1 MLNLR
6 VVALALV
13 VVFIGLFTFRALKE
27 DPGRKIASSDIGRE
41 EGRDIKLE
49 KKKAIVQVI
58 KKGELIPDYKGNEM
72 LLQDKTLSEK
82 VLDLSKKATGKYK
95 KYPIYQGRVVVEIHG
110 GAILVPENVPKKF
123 IVSSEE
129 EHSDLVPKVFK
140 FFSNLGFNQDN
151 KMKVVRGDSFLALRG
166 DEALKIEAF
175 TVSYNWNGQPRKET
189 WLMRTI
195 NGRMYK
201 KLREPLIA
209 SN

>member
-6 VVALALV
+6 VVALSLV
-13 VVFIGLFTFRALKE
+13 VVFIGLFTFRALKDE
-27 DPGRKIASSDIGRE
+27 PSRKIASSDIGRE
-41 EGRDIKLE
+41 QARDIRPE
-49 KKKAIVQVI
+49 KKKAIVQVV
-58 KKGELIPDYKGNEM
+58 KEGELIPDYKGNEM

-82 VLDLSKKATGKYK
+82 TLDLSKKATGKYE
-95 KYPIYQGRVVVEIHG
+95 KYPIYQGRIVVEVHG
-110 GAILVPENVPKKF
+110 GSVLVPENVPKKF
-123 IVSSEE
+123 VLSSEG
-129 EHSDLVPKVFK
+129 EHSELVPKVFK

-166 DEALKIEAF
+166 DEALKVEAF
-175 TVSYNWNGQPRKET
+175 TVSYNWNGTAKKET

>member
-95 KYPIYQGRVVVEIHG
+95 KYPIYQGRVVVEVHG
-110 GAILVPENVPKKF
+110 GSILVPENVPKKF

-151 KMKVVRGDSFLALRG
+151 KMKIIRGDSFLALRG